1 MNEHVVFWRRIDSHG
16 LERLEI
22 SRKPEGVTAV
32 PTVLSVNEGGFR
44 IDYCWRL
51 DPEWRTR
58 SVSIERWNGAGHCAL
73 QIERAV
79 KGWRLNGVHQSEL
92 DLAEE
97 MDLSITLFRNSFAI
111 RRMEASAAASMTWD
125 VVFIDGPDMK
135 VSLSKQRYDRQ
146 EARRFRYL
154 DLGVARGFEADLLVD
169 DEGLVLLY
177 EGLFERFV
185 S

>member
-1 MNEHVVFWRRIDSHG
+1 MSRHVIFWRRIDSHG

-32 PTVLSVNEGGFR
+32 STVLSVNEGGFR
-44 IDYCWRL
+44 MDYCWRL

-58 SVSIERWNGAGHCAL
+58 SVSIERWNAAGHRAL
-73 QIERAV
+73 QIERADT
-79 KGWRLNGVHQSEL
+79 GWRLNGAHQSEL

-97 MDLSITLFRNSFAI
+97 IDLSITPFCNSFAI
-111 RRMEASAAASMTWD
+111 RKMEAATAASLTWD

-146 EARRFRYL
+146 EARRFRYV
-154 DLGVARGFEADLLVD
+154 DLGVARGFEADLVVD
-169 DEGLVLLY
+169 DDGLILLY
-177 EGLFERFV
+177 EGLFERLFT
-185 S
+185 